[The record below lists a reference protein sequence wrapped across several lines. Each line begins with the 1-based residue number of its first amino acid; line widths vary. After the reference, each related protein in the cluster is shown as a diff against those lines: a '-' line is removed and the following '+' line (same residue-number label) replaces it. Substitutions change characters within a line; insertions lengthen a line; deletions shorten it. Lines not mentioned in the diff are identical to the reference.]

1 MFTLYYIYIELS
13 LQCVVKSGSNQG
25 DALSPILFYLAFEKV
40 IRDISVRYELKLNGN
55 NVMLTYAET
64 SS

>member
-13 LQCVVKSGSNQG
+13 LQCVVKSESKQG

-55 NVMLTYAET
+55 NIMLTYTET